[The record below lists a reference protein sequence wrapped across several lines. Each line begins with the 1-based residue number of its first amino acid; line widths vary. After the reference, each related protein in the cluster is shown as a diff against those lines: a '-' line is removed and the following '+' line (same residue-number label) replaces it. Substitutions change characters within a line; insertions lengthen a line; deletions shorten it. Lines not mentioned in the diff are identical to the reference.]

1 MGCNKSK
8 HDAADAVKRR
18 SLRDELGLEDDER
31 PVTCGTVLTAHVR
44 RDGSGLNV
52 SCTNLAG
59 EETFTCQMDSAC
71 VIADLEAAF
80 LSQDG
85 LELAGT
91 RKLSEFSL
99 ITVKELRPDVVSR
112 EKFSVD
118 VRLPDG
124 REVRVDGL
132 AERDSCL
139 AARRSVFEKAGMDL
153 NELDDFVLV
162 YYEQWMHDECALH
175 YFGLPWNGRQ
185 LKLEKKSSRLKSI
198 ALGSG

>member
-59 EETFTCQMDSAC
+59 EETFTCH
-71 VIADLEAAF
+71 F
-80 LSQDG
+80 PGQDG